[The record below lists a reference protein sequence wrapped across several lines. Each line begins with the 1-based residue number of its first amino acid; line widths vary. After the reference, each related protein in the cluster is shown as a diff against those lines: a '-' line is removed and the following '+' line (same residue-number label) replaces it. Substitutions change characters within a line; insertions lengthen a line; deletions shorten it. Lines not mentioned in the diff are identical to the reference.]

1 MVKLP
6 GYIVEFQIALDGVK
20 RYTGWTDVELAKRL
34 GVTDRTLQRQW
45 RIDPTNSRYVEKIP
59 AKGRGDMRRRK

>member
-20 RYTGWTDVELAKRL
+20 RYTGWTDVE
-34 GVTDRTLQRQW
+34 
-45 RIDPTNSRYVEKIP
+45 YVEKIP
-59 AKGRGDMRRRK
+59 AKGRGDMRRCK